1 VCDVYKLHMQEA
13 TGRTTDAI
21 HADFVDTLNQRFSMP
36 LMIVVVIDVVV
47 IDIIGVIVTVIG
59 MHHADFRTICPFDAP
74 AASI

>member
-1 VCDVYKLHMQEA
+1 MQEA

-36 LMIVVVIDVVV
+36 LMIVVVIDVV

-59 MHHADFRTICPFDAP
+59 MHHADFWTVCPFDAP